1 MTPTKP
7 ERNEGGFTLISVLI
21 AIVMLSVGL
30 VALARS
36 QALLMTTQNR
46 LANSNTALA
55 IARSYV
61 EQVRG
66 RDPWTLATEAPVAVD
81 ELGIAAANGTYRRS
95 MDVTLDATNLA
106 RVIVTVTFQ
115 RQTAPVQ
122 VITLIYRDIPLRRG
136 GFDR

>member
-1 MTPTKP
+1 MTATKTL
-7 ERNEGGFTLISVLI
+7 RNEGGFTLISVLI

-36 QALLMTTQNR
+36 QAMLMTTQNR
-46 LANSNTALA
+46 LANANTALS
-55 IARSYV
+55 IARGYM

-81 ELGIAAANGTYRRS
+81 ELGVASAAGTYRRS

-106 RVIVTVTFQ
+106 RVTVTVTFP
-115 RQTAPVQ
+115 RQSQPVQ
-122 VITLIYRDIPLRRG
+122 VITLIYRGIP
-136 GFDR
+136 